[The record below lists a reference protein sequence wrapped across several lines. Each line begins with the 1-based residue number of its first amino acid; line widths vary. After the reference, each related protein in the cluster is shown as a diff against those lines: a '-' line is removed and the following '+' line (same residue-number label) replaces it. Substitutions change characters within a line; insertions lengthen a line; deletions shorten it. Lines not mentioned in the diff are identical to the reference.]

1 MIYIGINLRICNSV
15 NLLLRL
21 ESLLSDLI
29 ETQQIY
35 AKSVVDGDIIDIS
48 IPEKTYSLNSFKNN
62 FTPFK
67 DIIFCVHDSTLKFD
81 LLNGWELVL
90 ENGNCCVYHYGV
102 YAGSLEDIRN
112 NNNINQV
119 LKFEFLDRLYDAINC
134 VDVLVE
140 RGFFTYFEYSQLI
153 DSRPPF

>member
-48 IPEKTYSLNSFKNN
+48 IPEKTYSLNSFKKLFLNERS
-62 FTPFK
+62 FFK
-67 DIIFCVHDSTLKFD
+67 RSAHCLSSFRIMSE
-81 LLNGWELVL
+81 LL
-90 ENGNCCVYHYGV
+90 
-102 YAGSLEDIRN
+102 
-112 NNNINQV
+112 
-119 LKFEFLDRLYDAINC
+119 
-134 VDVLVE
+134 
-140 RGFFTYFEYSQLI
+140 
-153 DSRPPF
+153 